1 MENPPLKDVKM
12 MEKEARGASDVAVNA
27 NINMAA
33 VRWKDNKIVN
43 VLSTFAGKDSQEA
56 KKRIDIPQPKVV
68 HVYNRY
74 MGGVD
79 RLDQNLAAY
88 MINLRS
94 KKWWWPLF
102 RFCID
107 VAINNAYQLYR
118 IRQLNEGESRMDAL
132 EFRRVIVETYYK
144 NYKTKNDS
152 VALYPKSATK
162 NDVRM
167 AEENHHWIRKGT
179 QRRCAK
185 NGCRGTS
192 KFFCI
197 KCNVGLHPE
206 CFESFNFE

>member
-1 MENPPLKDVKM
+1 
-12 MEKEARGASDVAVNA
+12 
-27 NINMAA
+27 
-33 VRWKDNKIVN
+33 
-43 VLSTFAGKDSQEA
+43 
-56 KKRIDIPQPKVV
+56 
-68 HVYNRY
+68 
-74 MGGVD
+74 
-79 RLDQNLAAY
+79 

-144 NYKTKNDS
+144 SYKTKNDS

-162 NDVRM
+162 NHVRM

-179 QRRCAK
+179 QRLR
-185 NGCRGTS
+185 
-192 KFFCI
+192 
-197 KCNVGLHPE
+197 
-206 CFESFNFE
+206 

>member
-1 MENPPLKDVKM
+1 
-12 MEKEARGASDVAVNA
+12 
-27 NINMAA
+27 
-33 VRWKDNKIVN
+33 
-43 VLSTFAGKDSQEA
+43 
-56 KKRIDIPQPKVV
+56 
-68 HVYNRY
+68 

-102 RFCID
+102 RLCID

-152 VALYPKSATK
+152 VALYQNRQPRIMCEWPKKITIGLGK
-162 NDVRM
+162 
-167 AEENHHWIRKGT
+167 ERKD
-179 QRRCAK
+179 AALK
-185 NGCRGTS
+185 MECRGTS

-206 CFESFNFE
+206 CFESFHFE